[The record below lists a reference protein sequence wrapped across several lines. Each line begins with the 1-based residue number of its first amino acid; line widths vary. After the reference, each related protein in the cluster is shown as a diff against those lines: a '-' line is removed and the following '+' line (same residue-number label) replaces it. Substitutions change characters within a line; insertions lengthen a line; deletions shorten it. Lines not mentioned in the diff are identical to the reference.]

1 MTAAAAATTAAG
13 LAAED
18 AAFVPPPTESPS
30 QHPGAASGA
39 AEVQIRQPGHPG
51 AVASVRARS
60 LCSLHRKPNRRSVL
74 KSLPQSQNP
83 RSVKMTFRGSDFIF
97 HKSNEFSVR
106 SD

>member
-18 AAFVPPPTESPS
+18 AALVPPPTASPS
-30 QHPGAASGA
+30 QHPGEASGA
-39 AEVQIRQPGHPG
+39 AEVRIRQPGHPG

-60 LCSLHRKPNRRSVL
+60 FAQSIGYRTEGASLNPV
-74 KSLPQSQNP
+74 PQSQNP

-97 HKSNEFSVR
+97 H
-106 SD
+106 